1 MRQKEEKGEGVFN
14 AKKFVGHFG
23 FQEKGQVGNWVF
35 FGWSRM
41 ALVGKPMA
49 KSKWVGV
56 ELISSST
63 QKGPYLVRV
72 NLSFAN
78 FAFALT
84 STLLR
89 GQGPPFGSFII
100 IIDFIIHT
108 HVAPSIMHTKYYHSS
123 VLFFFPLL
131 RAMQFVTLAN

>member
-1 MRQKEEKGEGVFN
+1 MQKNLLDTLASRKKGR
-14 AKKFVGHFG
+14 VGIG
-23 FQEKGQVGNWVF
+23 L

-56 ELISSST
+56 ELISSSSE
-63 QKGPYLVRV
+63 KGSYLVRANLFFCKLCLCLNV
-72 NLSFAN
+72 NFVARIGSPL
-78 FAFALT
+78 
-84 STLLR
+84 
-89 GQGPPFGSFII
+89 GSFII

-131 RAMQFVTLAN
+131 LAMQFVTFAN

>member
-1 MRQKEEKGEGVFN
+1 MKVGDDALERGKEKKGR
-14 AKKFVGHFG
+14 VGIG
-23 FQEKGQVGNWVF
+23 L

-89 GQGPPFGSFII
+89 G
-100 IIDFIIHT
+100 
-108 HVAPSIMHTKYYHSS
+108 
-123 VLFFFPLL
+123 
-131 RAMQFVTLAN
+131 